1 MQIILASK
9 SPRRAQLLT
18 QIGLKYKI
26 VPSHIDES
34 KYTNSN
40 PIHTARNL
48 AVAKARH
55 IGQQYRT
62 GIIIGADTI
71 VVIDR
76 KILGKPKDKQDAI
89 KLLSTLSGRTHRVI
103 TGLAILNAKT
113 NRVKVGHSITY
124 VTFRKLLR
132 KEIEEYI
139 ATGDPFD
146 KAGSYGIQGK
156 GALFVERITGDY
168 FNVVGLPL
176 VLLSRLLQ
184 SFLLKS

>member
-18 QIGLKYKI
+18 QIGLKYRI

-40 PIHTARNL
+40 PIRTARQL
-48 AVAKARH
+48 AIAKAKVVA
-55 IGQQYRT
+55 QKYRT

-76 KILGKPKDKQDAI
+76 QILGKPKDKHDAR
-89 KLLSTLSGRTHRVI
+89 KLLSILSGRTHRVI
-103 TGLAILNAKT
+103 TGLAVLDVKS
-113 NRVKVGHSITY
+113 NRIKLGHSITY
-124 VTFRKLLR
+124 VTFRKLAQ
-132 KEIEEYI
+132 KEIDEYI

-156 GALFVERITGDY
+156 GALFVDRITGDY

-176 VLLSRLLQ
+176 VLLSRLLKP
-184 SFLLKS
+184 FLPKR